1 MKDLMPRVEIMEKH
15 WTPEER
21 AKFNAARRSRN
32 ILLLAAM
39 GGFCVLI
46 YLIALVKL
54 HEYGQMW

>member
-1 MKDLMPRVEIMEKH
+1 MPDPMPRVEIVEKH

-21 AKFNAARRSRN
+21 AKFNAARRGRN
-32 ILLLAAM
+32 ILLLCAM

>member
-1 MKDLMPRVEIMEKH
+1 MPRVEIVEKH

>member
-1 MKDLMPRVEIMEKH
+1 MPVTQVEENH

-21 AKFNAARRSRN
+21 AEFSRRRKGRN
-32 ILLLAAM
+32 FLLLGVL

-46 YLIALVKL
+46 YAIALVKL

>member
-1 MKDLMPRVEIMEKH
+1 MPRVEIVEKH

-21 AKFNAARRSRN
+21 AKFNAARRGRN
-32 ILLLAAM
+32 ILLLCAM